1 MEFISTRLPYRQTGA
16 FTRIALDYIDHAE
29 PLKPFFNHPPT
40 LQGIRRAVEERQLF
54 PTDRS
59 TLVRHLKEQYS
70 TVDAADAVNRNID
83 SLLSADTFTITTAH
97 QNNIFSGPLF
107 FIYKILH
114 TIRLSVYLEE
124 SMPGNHFVPVFY
136 MGTEDADL
144 AELNHINLQGEKYI
158 WETEQTGA
166 VGRMQVDA
174 PLLQLIDRMEG
185 QLSVLPHGNELIT
198 LLRDCYKKGE
208 KIQDATFKLVHALF
222 GKYGLIVLLPD
233 TPILKSS
240 MKEIFRNEL
249 LRQSASTVVSQST
262 QKMEAAGY
270 KVQAH
275 PREINLFYLFENTR
289 ERIIQRNGSFE
300 TVDGKKSFS
309 ENELLEE
316 LEKFP
321 ERFSP
326 NVILRGIYQESILPN
341 IAFIGGAGETAYW
354 LQLKDLFDD
363 LRVPFPVLVLRNS
376 FLVVEKKW
384 QERLSKTGLT
394 VEDLFFAEEELSKK
408 IILHASENE
417 LKLNGSIDK
426 LGELYESFKKQAA
439 AVDSSLQKHVEAL
452 KLKSLHQLQEL
463 EKKMIRAEKRKFAD
477 RLRQVH
483 TIREALFPGGKLQ
496 ERHQNAGY
504 FYALWGKDFIHQ
516 LYNHSLALEQEFV
529 IVTEK

>member
-16 FTRIALDYIDHAE
+16 FTRIALDYIDHADT
-29 PLKPFFNHPPT
+29 LKPFFNHPPT
-40 LQGIRRAVEERQLF
+40 IQGIRRAVDERQSF
-54 PTDRS
+54 PTDR
-59 TLVRHLKEQYS
+59 TKLVRHLKEQYS

-83 SLLSADTFTITTAH
+83 SLLSNDTFTITTAH

-114 TIRLSVYLEE
+114 TIRLAVYLEE
-124 SMPGNHFVPVFY
+124 CMPGNHFVPIFY

-158 WETEQTGA
+158 WETDQAGA
-166 VGRMQVDA
+166 VGRMKVDA
-174 PLLQLIDRMEG
+174 QLLQLIDKMEG
-185 QLSVLPHGNELIT
+185 QLSVLPHGEELIT
-198 LLRDCYKKGE
+198 LLRDCYKKGG
-208 KIQDATFKLVHALF
+208 KIEDATFKLVHALF

-240 MKEIFRNEL
+240 MKEIFKNEL
-249 LRQSASTVVSQST
+249 LRQSASSVVNQTT
-262 QKMEAAGY
+262 QKMEEAGY

-275 PREINLFYLFENTR
+275 PRDINLFYLYENTR

-300 TVDGKKSFS
+300 TVDGRKTFS
-309 ENELLEE
+309 ENQLLEE

-326 NVILRGIYQESILPN
+326 NVILRGVYQETILPN

-354 LQLKDLFDD
+354 LQLKDLFDE
-363 LRVPFPVLVLRNS
+363 LEVPFPVLVLRNS

-384 QERLSKTGLT
+384 QDRLSKTGLT
-394 VEDLFFAEEELSKK
+394 VEDLFSPEDELSKK
-408 IILHASENE
+408 VIRHASETE
-417 LKLNGSIDK
+417 LQLTGALDK
-426 LGELYESFKKQAA
+426 LDELYESFKKQAA

-452 KLKSLHQLQEL
+452 KLKTLHQLQEL
-463 EKKMIRAEKRKFAD
+463 EKKMIRAEKRKYTD
-477 RLRQVH
+477 RLRQLH

-496 ERHQNAGY
+496 ERHQNVAY